1 MRSPQNVGEL
11 LHWRGHF
18 NGWRGATRAFNFG
31 GDDGRFNGWRGG
43 ARAFGFGGSDLV
55 GVIVAREIYYIRGT
69 CIVKNLAVGFKE
81 PRRVEKQVG
90 IQVGGGDVGATIV
103 AVPETESFSA
113 ETKVASDIFSMK
125 RCLQ

>member
-1 MRSPQNVGEL
+1 M
-11 LHWRGHF
+11 
-18 NGWRGATRAFNFG
+18 
-31 GDDGRFNGWRGG
+31 
-43 ARAFGFGGSDLV
+43 
-55 GVIVAREIYYIRGT
+55 

-113 ETKVASDIFSMK
+113 ETKAASKLLWNFVIQWLS
-125 RCLQ
+125 CVL